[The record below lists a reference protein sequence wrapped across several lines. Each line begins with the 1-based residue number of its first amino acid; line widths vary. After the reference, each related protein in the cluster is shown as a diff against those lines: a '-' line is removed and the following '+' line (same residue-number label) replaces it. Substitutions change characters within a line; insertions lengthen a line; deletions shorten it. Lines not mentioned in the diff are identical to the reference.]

1 MHTDVQH
8 GLLLGPTPR
17 SLLATSRTAVPTLLT
32 VGDVADLLRT
42 SRKSVYALI
51 ERGQLPGVV
60 RIGRRVRVRQ
70 DALVDWLRQNTHAI
84 AGKD

>member
-42 SRKSVYALI
+42 SLKA
-51 ERGQLPGVV
+51 VV
-60 RIGRRVRVRQ
+60 SGYSIVRPF
-70 DALVDWLRQNTHAI
+70 L
-84 AGKD
+84 G